1 MGAFKHYVGKLQ
13 VQTEPGLSTAQ
24 LMLTNDDLRPVE
36 PERRQWRWLN
46 FVAFWI
52 ADSLNVVGSTTLYPL
67 IPYLTQVPSR
77 EHREEKH
84 KLTGYYCFLQNT
96 WMISSSMI
104 VDGLSWWQSWLCVWI
119 GYSIAAIFVCLLGR
133 IGAIYRIPFAVTNR
147 ASFGIWGSFWPILN
161 RAAMAVIWYG
171 VQTYLGGECVTLMIQ
186 AIWPS
191 YANLPNTMPAS
202 AGVTTQQFVSFF
214 LFWLGSL
221 PALWFPIYKIR
232 HLFTVKAYFSPAC
245 AIAFFGWAIA
255 RAHGLGPIMTQS
267 NTAHGSALAW
277 VFVKSI
283 MNCIANF
290 AALVIN
296 NPDFARYA
304 RQPKD
309 ALLPQLITIPVG
321 FAITSFIGIVVSSSS
336 SVIFNQSV
344 WNPLTLLGMFLEG
357 ASSAER
363 FGIFVIASG
372 FALAQL
378 GTNIAANSVSAGT
391 NLTALLPRFCTIRR
405 GGYFCAAVGLAMCPW
420 TLVASSS
427 KFTIY
432 LSAYSVFLSAI
443 AGVMASDYYL
453 VRKGYLDIQELYSA
467 RKDGPYYGTLGVSWH
482 GYAAYLCG
490 ILLNIVGF
498 AGAIGVNVPIGAVY
512 IYDINYFSGF
522 IVSGGMYWAL
532 TTLVP
537 IPGTSK
543 TWNEIPYEVNPEP
556 DVEKKVEDV

>member
-1 MGAFKHYVGKLQ
+1 MGRLKGQAKYWIGKVQ
-13 VQTEPGLSTAQ
+13 VQTEPGLTTSQ

-36 PERRQWRWLN
+36 PERRQWNWLN

-52 ADSLNVVGSTTLYPL
+52 ADSLNV
-67 IPYLTQVPSR
+67 
-77 EHREEKH
+77 
-84 KLTGYYCFLQNT
+84 NT

-119 GYSIAAIFVCLLGR
+119 GYTVAALFVIMMGR
-133 IGAIYRIPFAVTNR
+133 IAAIYRIPFAVTNR

-191 YANLPNTMPAS
+191 YKTLPNTIPAS
-202 AGVTTQQFVSFF
+202 SGVTTQQFVSF
-214 LFWLGSL
+214 LIFWILSL

-232 HLFTVKAYFSPAC
+232 HLFTAKAYFSPAC
-245 AIAFFGWAIA
+245 AFAFFGWAIA
-255 RAHGLGPIMTQS
+255 RAHGLGPIITQP
-267 NTAHGSALAW
+267 NKAQGSDLAW
-277 VFVKSI
+277 AFVKSI

-304 RQPKD
+304 RKPQD
-309 ALLPQLITIPVG
+309 ALWAQLITIPVG
-321 FAITSFIGIVVSSSS
+321 FAVTSFIGIIVSSSS
-336 SVIFNQSV
+336 SVIFDQPV

-405 GGYFCAAVGLAMCPW
+405 GGYLCAAIGLAMCPW

-427 KFTIY
+427 KFTLY

-453 VRKGYLDIQELYSA
+453 VRKGYLDLEALYTA
-467 RKDGPYYGTLGVSWH
+467 RKDGPYYGACGVSWH

-490 ILLNIVGF
+490 ILVNIVGF
-498 AGAIGVNVPIGAVY
+498 AGAVGVDVPVGAIY

-522 IVSGGMYWAL
+522 LVSGGVYWLLAKM
-532 TTLVP
+532 VP
-537 IPGTSK
+537 LPATSD
-543 TWNEIPYEVNPEP
+543 TWNEIPYEMRPVS

>member
-1 MGAFKHYVGKLQ
+1 MAFFQLKYWLGKAQ
-13 VQTEPGLSTAQ
+13 VPTDPGLSTAQ

-36 PERRQWRWLN
+36 PERRQWGWLN

-52 ADSLNVVGSTTLYPL
+52 ADSLNV
-67 IPYLTQVPSR
+67 
-77 EHREEKH
+77 
-84 KLTGYYCFLQNT
+84 NT

-119 GYSIAAIFVCLLGR
+119 GYTISALFVCLIGR
-133 IGAIYRIPFAVTNR
+133 IAAVYRIPFAVTNR
-147 ASFGIWGSFWPILN
+147 ASFGIWGSFWPIVN

-171 VQTYLGGECVTLMIQ
+171 VQGLEIILTFYLIIFCSGECVTLMIA

-191 YANLPNTMPAS
+191 YNKLPNSIPVS
-202 AGVTTQQFVSFF
+202 AGVTTKQFVSF
-214 LFWLGSL
+214 LIFWLMSL

-255 RAHGLGPIMTQS
+255 RAHGLGPIITQP
-267 NTAHGSALAW
+267 NTVQGSALAW
-277 VFVKSI
+277 AFVKSI

-296 NPDFARYA
+296 NPDFTRYA
-304 RQPKD
+304 RDPKD
-309 ALLPQLITIPVG
+309 SLWPQLVTIPVG
-321 FAITSFIGIVVSSSS
+321 FAVTSFIGIIVSSSS
-336 SVIFNQSV
+336 SVIFGQAV

-363 FGIFVIASG
+363 FGIFVIAAG

-391 NLTALLPRFCTIRR
+391 NLTALLPRYCTIRR
-405 GGYFCAAVGLAMCPW
+405 GGYLCAAIGLAMCPW

-427 KFTIY
+427 KFTLY

-453 VRKGYLDIQELYSA
+453 VRKGYLDIQALYSA
-467 RKDGPYYGTLGVSWH
+467 RKDGPYYGNFGISWH

-490 ILLNIVGF
+490 ILINIVGF
-498 AGAIGVNVPIGAVY
+498 AGAVGVDVPVGAKY

-522 IVSGGMYWAL
+522 IASGAVYWILASL
-532 TTLVP
+532 FP
-537 IPGTSK
+537 IPATSDR
-543 TWNEIPYEVNPEP
+543 WNEIPYEPHHMSDAE
-556 DVEKKVEDV
+556 EKKVEDV

>member
-1 MGAFKHYVGKLQ
+1 MGAFKHCVRKLQ

-36 PERRQWRWLN
+36 PERRQWKWLN

-52 ADSLNVVGSTTLYPL
+52 ADSLNV
-67 IPYLTQVPSR
+67 
-77 EHREEKH
+77 
-84 KLTGYYCFLQNT
+84 NT

-133 IGAIYRIPFAVTNR
+133 IGAIYRIPFAVANR
-147 ASFGIWGSFWPILN
+147 ASFGIWGSFWPVLN
-161 RAAMAVIWYG
+161 RAAIWYG

-344 WNPLTLLGMFLEG
+344 WNPLTLLGMFLED

-427 KFTIY
+427 KLTIY

-443 AGVMASDYYL
+443 AGVMASDYYF

-467 RKDGPYYGTLGVSWH
+467 SKDGPYYGTFGVSWH

-490 ILLNIVGF
+490 ILVNIVGF
-498 AGAIGVNVPIGAVY
+498 AGAIGVKVPVGAVY

-522 IVSGGMYWAL
+522 IVSGAMYWAL
-532 TTLVP
+532 ATLVP
-537 IPGTSK
+537 ISATSQ
-543 TWNEIPYEVNPEP
+543 TWNEIPYEVSPEP